1 MNETEQLVQRTLRKV
16 FADDTIVY
24 DKSHFAGGLTNYNY
38 IMTIHGKGYVIREPG
53 IMTDRMLNRPVE
65 QVNNVIASEL
75 GVNSVCVYFS
85 QTSGIKISEY
95 IENGKTFAA
104 LDPSSSDCVRAV
116 AALLKTIHASPK
128 VFPNTFDWKA
138 ELQKYERIVQDQKG
152 QLFSDYPYLKNALL
166 HFMEQHI
173 SSFESIPCHNDTV
186 PENFERIV
194 QDQKGQLF
202 SDYPYLKNAL
212 LHFMEQH
219 ISSFESIP
227 CHNDTVPENF
237 LMNTATGRP
246 YLIDWEYSGMND
258 PTWDIAAYIGE
269 SRLTRHAIDELFSYY
284 YGANGPTQEE
294 LLKIKCFIMAQDLLW
309 FVWAVIRHYGGEDFL
324 DYCYNR
330 YNRFRRNL
338 KALTRDTAFSVAEMV
353 KW

>member
-1 MNETEQLVQRTLRKV
+1 MKRHDFLVILIMNETEQLVQRTLRKV

-38 IMTIHGKGYVIREPG
+38 IMTIHGKAYVIREPG
-53 IMTDRMLNRPVE
+53 IMTGRMLNRPVE
-65 QVNNVIASEL
+65 QANNVIASEL

-85 QTSGIKISEY
+85 QTTGIKISEY

-104 LDPSSSDCVRAV
+104 LDPSFSDCIRVV

-128 VFPNTFDWKA
+128 VFPNTFDWQA

-152 QLFSDYPYLKNALL
+152 QLFSDYPYLKSTLL
-166 HFMEQHI
+166 GFMEQNI
-173 SSFESIPCHNDTV
+173 S
-186 PENFERIV
+186 
-194 QDQKGQLF
+194 
-202 SDYPYLKNAL
+202 A
-212 LHFMEQH
+212 
-219 ISSFESIP
+219 FESIP

-258 PTWDIAAYIGE
+258 PTWDIAAYVGE
-269 SRLTRHAIDELFSYY
+269 SRLPRHAIDELFSYY

-309 FVWAVIRHYGGEDFL
+309 CVWAMIRHYSGEDFL

-330 YNRFRRNL
+330 YNRFRRDL
-338 KALTRDTAFSVAEMV
+338 KALSKDTAFPISEMV

>member
-1 MNETEQLVQRTLRKV
+1 MNKTEQLVQRTLRKV

-38 IMTIHGKGYVIREPG
+38 IMTIHGKTYVIREPG
-53 IMTDRMLNRPVE
+53 VMTDRMLNRPVE

-75 GVNSVCVYFS
+75 GVNSVCVYFD
-85 QTSGIKISEY
+85 QESGIKISEY

-104 LDPSSSDCVRAV
+104 LDPCASDCVRAV
-116 AALLKTIHASPK
+116 AALLKTTHASPK
-128 VFPNTFDWKA
+128 VFSNVFDWEA
-138 ELQKYERIVQDQKG
+138 ELSKYERIVLDQNG
-152 QLFSDYPYLKNALL
+152 QLFSDYPYLK
-166 HFMEQHI
+166 E
-173 SSFESIPCHNDTV
+173 
-186 PENFERIV
+186 
-194 QDQKGQLF
+194 KLF
-202 SDYPYLKNAL
+202 QFIRQNV
-212 LHFMEQH
+212 
-219 ISSFESIP
+219 SSFESIP

-237 LMNTATGRP
+237 LMNTVIGRP

-258 PTWDIAAYIGE
+258 PTWDIAAYVGE

-284 YGANGPTQEE
+284 YGAKGPTREE
-294 LLKIKCFIMAQDLLW
+294 LVKIKCFIMAQDLLW
-309 FVWAVIRHYGGEDFL
+309 SVWAVIRHYSGEDFL

-338 KALTRDTAFSVAEMV
+338 KALSKDNTFPVSDMV